1 MSVRVLPLTLQ
12 VVGVQV
18 SNVMGVSPLLA
29 LAVKVSNAPLA
40 AVAGGVK
47 LIDWPLR
54 RVLGVNQSVVLLS
67 PSWPNKLFPQ
77 HFTAPAVVSAQV

>member
-1 MSVRVLPLTLQ
+1 MVPLTLQ

-18 SNVMGVSPLLA
+18 SNVMGVRPLLA
-29 LAVKVSNAPLA
+29 LAARASAAPLP

-54 RVLGVNQSVVLLS
+54 RVTGVSRFVVLLS
-67 PSWPNKLFPQ
+67 PSWPKALYPQ
-77 HFTAPAVVSAQV
+77 HFTALVVVSEQV